1 MLKYVNTSVVF
12 LEIPDETTLSI
23 NISNCPNRCPGCH
36 SEYLWEDIGA
46 ELDEAAID
54 ELVATVRRDITCVCF
69 MGGDSDLVRL
79 QQLADY
85 VHERYPEYKVGWYS
99 GRIRLPKHFDRQKF
113 DYIKV
118 GPYLAHLGPLNSP
131 TTNQRMYR
139 RCADGSFED
148 ITSKF
153 WKKHLQ

>member
-23 NISNCPNRCPGCH
+23 NISNCPNHCPGCH
-36 SEYLWEDIGA
+36 SRYLWEDIGD

-54 ELVATVRRDITCVCF
+54 ALVAEVRSSITCVCF
-69 MGGDSDLVRL
+69 MGGDSDLERL

-85 VHERYPEYKVGWYS
+85 VHAKYPEYKVGWYS
-99 GRIRLPKHFDRQKF
+99 GRIRLPKELDWQKF

-118 GPYLAHLGPLNSP
+118 GPYLAHLGPLNKK

-139 RCADGSFED
+139 RTADGSFED
-148 ITSKF
+148 ITSRF
-153 WKKHLQ
+153 WK

>member
-36 SEYLWEDIGA
+36 SPYLWEDIGE
-46 ELDEAAID
+46 ELDSAAID
-54 ELVATVRRDITCVCF
+54 ALVAEVRDSITCVCF

-85 VHERYPEYKVGWYS
+85 VHSKYPGYKVGWYS
-99 GRIRLPKHFDRQKF
+99 GRIRLPKDFDWQKF
-113 DYIKV
+113 DYIKI

-139 RCADGSFED
+139 RSPDGSFED
-148 ITSKF
+148 ITFRFRK
-153 WKKHLQ
+153 

>member
-23 NISNCPNRCPGCH
+23 NISNCPNHCPGCH
-36 SEYLWEDIGA
+36 SRYLWEDIGD

-54 ELVATVRRDITCVCF
+54 ALVAEVRSSITCVCF
-69 MGGDSDLVRL
+69 MGGDSDLERL

-85 VHERYPEYKVGWYS
+85 VHAKYPDYKVGWYS
-99 GRIRLPKHFDRQKF
+99 GRIRLPKELDWQKF
-113 DYIKV
+113 DYIKL
-118 GPYLAHLGPLNSP
+118 GPYLAHLGPLNKK

-139 RCADGSFED
+139 RTADGSFED
-148 ITSKF
+148 ITSRF
-153 WKKHLQ
+153 WK

>member
-23 NISNCPNRCPGCH
+23 NISNCPNHCPGCH
-36 SEYLWEDIGA
+36 SQYLWEDIGD

-54 ELVATVRRDITCVCF
+54 ALVAEVRSSITCVCF
-69 MGGDSDLVRL
+69 MGGDSDLERL

-85 VHERYPEYKVGWYS
+85 VRVQYPDYKVGWYS
-99 GRIRLPKHFDRQKF
+99 GRIRLPKELDWNKF
-113 DYIKV
+113 DYIKL
-118 GPYLAHLGPLNSP
+118 GPYLAHLGPLNKK

-139 RCADGSFED
+139 RAEDGTFED
-148 ITSKF
+148 ITSRF
-153 WKKHLQ
+153 WK